1 MARSDPPMVGSFV
14 AEFARRLQ
22 GKSPALALPL
32 TWIEQRLSDDGL
44 TIEHLVQSENQQ
56 QAADQVSISNS
67 ISSLRFL
74 GAADWRDF
82 VEARSEVERTLRE
95 DPAGVYP
102 LINIATSW
110 RPRPG
115 EADRRKVM
123 WPGSRSTSPGRRAPL
138 PRQTPPPAPR
148 PFQVATTCRQT
159 RVVKPSP
166 ESRMSGSTW
175 LTKGSHSSSERR
187 MRASR

>member
-1 MARSDPPMVGSFV
+1 MVGSFV

-32 TWIEQRLSDDGL
+32 TWIEQRLSEDGL

-82 VEARSEVERTLRE
+82 VEARSGVERTLRE

-102 LINIATSW
+102 LMDFATRDQYRHVVETTARRS
-110 RPRPG
+110 RRTESEVARLAIDLAR
-115 EADRRKVM
+115 EAAATAPSRRQDDA
-123 WPGSRSTSPGRRAPL
+123 RRLL
-138 PRQTPPPAPR
+138 PR
-148 PFQVATTCRQT
+148 RQGALRART
-159 RVVKPSP
+159 GGACALLHRGEPC
-166 ESRMSGSTW
+166 GA
-175 LTKGSHSSSERR
+175 
-187 MRASR
+187 RASATR